1 MERVGYYNG
10 QIGNVDEMTIPLCD
24 RSVFFGDAVYEAVL
38 VLDKK
43 PFALDLHLDRLYN
56 SLKLTKI
63 PFTMKRDTLKKE
75 IDKIIS
81 LSEGVQTMLYIQVS
95 RGNAPRKHE
104 FPQNAKPNLMMS
116 ITPLTLPSKDKKASL
131 ITIED
136 RRFTYCNI
144 KTVNLLPNVFAAQK
158 ANEEN
163 ATEVLQHRG
172 DRLTEAAHSSILIL
186 KDSTL
191 IMPPL
196 DEYILPGITR
206 LILENLCKD
215 NGIATQTRIITV
227 DEVLEADEIILCST
241 TKNILYVNTID
252 SKAVGGKDPVLAEK
266 LQTLFLNEIDK
277 QTGVQL

>member
-63 PFTMKRDTLKKE
+63 PFTMERDTLKKE

-158 ANEEN
+158 AHEEN

-172 DRLTEAAHSSILIL
+172 DQLTEAAHSSILIL

-227 DEVLEADEIILCST
+227 DEVFEADEIILCST

>member
-56 SLKLTKI
+56 SLKLTQI
-63 PFTMKRDTLKKE
+63 PFTMERDTLKKE
-75 IDKIIS
+75 IDKIIA
-81 LSEGVQTMLYIQVS
+81 LSEGQQTMLYIQVS

-158 ANEEN
+158 AHEN
-163 ATEVLQHRG
+163 HATEVLQYRD

-215 NGIATQTRIITV
+215 NGIATQTRIVTV
-227 DEVLEADEIILCST
+227 DEVFEADEIILCST

-252 SKAVGGKDPVLAEK
+252 GKAVGGKDPALAEK
-266 LQTLFLNEIDK
+266 LQILFLNEIYK
-277 QTGVQL
+277 PTGVQL